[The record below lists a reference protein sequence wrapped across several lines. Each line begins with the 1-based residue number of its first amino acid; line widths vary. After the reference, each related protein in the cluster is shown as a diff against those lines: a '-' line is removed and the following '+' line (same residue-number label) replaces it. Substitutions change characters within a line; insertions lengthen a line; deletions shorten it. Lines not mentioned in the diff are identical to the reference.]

1 MATDTGGI
9 DRALGAIG
17 TTFRLT
23 RLYPPT
29 HPAVV
34 EALRQ
39 VTAALPALAAIGTL
53 EWKIGATGLHWH
65 GQHLLPRNSQMAE
78 LAGLLYARGLR
89 SIQVHPGLAAEH
101 VVAVAGG
108 ATGSV
113 APDDGARGQIP
124 LTVGRRTQRFAT
136 PAPVD
141 PTPAAELPARL
152 SAPPAPSAAT
162 VDAVARRASGA
173 FRPDVVP
180 VAVQVKRAIAGL
192 KAAATLDAQRAAV
205 EQLQAMTP
213 SLLAL
218 RDVVAVAEAIGG
230 LDRLLL
236 TVADPALLTAIG
248 AAAEA
253 PAGRGT
259 AERMGGR
266 AASPPAAAP
275 NAVLCAERK
284 KK

>member
-34 EALRQ
+34 AAPRKI
-39 VTAALPALAAIGTL
+39 TAALPALAAIGTL

-89 SIQVHPGLAAEH
+89 SMQVHPGLAAEH
-101 VVAVAGG
+101 VLALFGV

-113 APDDGARGQIP
+113 QPYDAALGQIT
-124 LTVGRRTQRFAT
+124 LTVGRRTQRLAT

-141 PTPAAELPARL
+141 PTPAAPPAPL
-152 SAPPAPSAAT
+152 APSAAT
-162 VDAVARRASGA
+162 
-173 FRPDVVP
+173 
-180 VAVQVKRAIAGL
+180 
-192 KAAATLDAQRAAV
+192 
-205 EQLQAMTP
+205 
-213 SLLAL
+213 
-218 RDVVAVAEAIGG
+218 
-230 LDRLLL
+230 
-236 TVADPALLTAIG
+236 
-248 AAAEA
+248 
-253 PAGRGT
+253 
-259 AERMGGR
+259 
-266 AASPPAAAP
+266 
-275 NAVLCAERK
+275 
-284 KK
+284 